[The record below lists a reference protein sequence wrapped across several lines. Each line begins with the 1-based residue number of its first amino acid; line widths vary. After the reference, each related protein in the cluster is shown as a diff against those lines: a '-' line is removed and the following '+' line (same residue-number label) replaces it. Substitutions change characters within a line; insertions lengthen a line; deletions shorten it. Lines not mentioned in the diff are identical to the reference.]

1 MLTDTYMYYVR
12 KDKACQEET
21 NTHTLCQDKGSYRH
35 LKIHMYY
42 VIKIKQVIETLSSP
56 HVLCH
61 KKNKASHEDA
71 YKSTCTM
78 S

>member
-21 NTHTLCQDKGSYRH
+21 NTHTLCQDKGSYRDTW
-35 LKIHMYY
+35 KY
-42 VIKIKQVIETLSSP
+42 
-56 HVLCH
+56 
-61 KKNKASHEDA
+61 
-71 YKSTCTM
+71 TCTM